1 MHLIFYILAKVVFV
15 LISAL
20 KLFLFVRMIISWI
33 TPLESNALVS
43 FVFFVTEPVLKPVR
57 LIIDKIPALR
67 DLPIDL
73 SFLITYLLLSV
84 IGGFFG

>member
-20 KLFLFVRMIISWI
+20 QLFLFVRMIISWI
-33 TPLESNALVS
+33 MPLESNALVN

>member
-20 KLFLFVRMIISWI
+20 QLFLFVRMIISWI
-33 TPLESNALVS
+33 MPLESNALVS

>member
-1 MHLIFYILAKVVFV
+1 M
-15 LISAL
+15 
-20 KLFLFVRMIISWI
+20 
-33 TPLESNALVS
+33 PLESNALVS